1 MKSVFLSLCFY
12 LMLALYGHVEGQNQ
26 YELLYLRNQFDTIAE
41 RAKINLNSN
50 STVTQDY
57 YWYGVAL
64 KKQGAINKCINIL
77 EEGLQSFPDD
87 TTLNKL
93 LADVYFD
100 AGNYTE
106 AVPILRKCP
115 DDRECRIKLA
125 RIHEFNNNYVK
136 AIEIFQELYRNDISN
151 ILYIRH
157 LGNNY
162 YNLDSISKALFYY
175 KKRLSLNPYDQLIA
189 YKVSRIYRKNKAYQ
203 KSIEVCNPILAKD
216 STNLRFLKQT
226 GYVYHEWKKYNRASN
241 LFSKALALGD
251 SSKFVYKY
259 LGISKLGNHVF
270 HSGRK
275 HLLEAYEK
283 DTNDFETCYFLG
295 RAFLNSP
302 TPGRGLYYLNRADSL
317 LQPDPSVMAAL
328 YLEKQSIYSSIDKYK
343 NAVDCYKSA
352 YKYTQKPEY
361 LFYIASIYQHKIK
374 DKSHALDHYRLFL
387 SKLPPEKQTGHET
400 GQKHIVISLKKVAEN
415 NVKDL
420 RKALFF
426 EGKLNQP

>member
-1 MKSVFLSLCFY
+1 MKSVFLSLWIC
-12 LMLALYGHVEGQNQ
+12 LTLALYGQVEGQNQ
-26 YELLYLRNQFDTIAE
+26 YELLYLQNQFDTIVE
-41 RAKINLNSN
+41 RAKIHLNYN
-50 STVTQDY
+50 SPATRDY

-64 KKQGAINKCINIL
+64 KKKGAINKCINIM
-77 EEGLQSFPDD
+77 EAGLQSFPDN
-87 TTLNKL
+87 TMLNKL
-93 LADVYFD
+93 LAGVYFD
-100 AGNYTE
+100 TGNYTE
-106 AVPILRKCP
+106 AVPILREYP

-136 AIEIFQELYRNDISN
+136 AIEIFQELYRHDTSN
-151 ILYIRH
+151 ILYLRH
-157 LGNNY
+157 LGDNY
-162 YNLDSISKALFYY
+162 YNLDSMAKALFFY

-203 KSIEVCNPILAKD
+203 KSIDVCKPILAKD
-216 STNLRFLKQT
+216 STNLRFLKQA
-226 GYVYHEWKKYNRASN
+226 GYVYHEWKKYHWASK
-241 LFSKALALGD
+241 LFSKALNLGD

-259 LGISKLGNHVF
+259 LGISELGNHVF

-343 NAVDCYKSA
+343 SAVDCYKSA

-361 LFYIASIYQHKIK
+361 LFYIASIYQHKLK

-387 SKLPPEKQTGHET
+387 SKLPHEKQTGHET
-400 GQKHIVISLKKVAEN
+400 SQKRIVISLKKVAEN